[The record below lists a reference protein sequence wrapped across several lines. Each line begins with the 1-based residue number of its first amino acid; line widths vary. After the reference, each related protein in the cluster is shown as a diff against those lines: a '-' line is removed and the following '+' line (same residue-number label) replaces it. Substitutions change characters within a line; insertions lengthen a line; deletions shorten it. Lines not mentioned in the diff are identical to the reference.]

1 MERYTPKKRRAVDG
15 RLWWCIYDNERHA
28 WSTNTALG
36 RYKTK
41 KAAQW
46 RIDNTPA

>member
-1 MERYTPKKRRAVDG
+1 MERYTPKKRLAVDG
-15 RLWWCIYDNERHA
+15 RLWWCIYDNKRNT
-28 WSTNTALG
+28 WSTNTSHG